1 MLGFMLNK
9 IGNLVYYSA
18 ITSGVLITMVGGFTY
33 LTKPD
38 ENTFKPYIQSH
49 IKNNEE
55 DNSNKSLTQYI
66 KQYVDAIVIEKTY
79 EIDVKDYVF
88 VKYAKVKTLDN
99 KEMHF
104 IGTLQTWIE
113 L

>member
-18 ITSGVLITMVGGFTY
+18 ITSGVLITIVGGFTY

-49 IKNNEE
+49 IKNNED
-55 DNSNKSLTQYI
+55 DNSNKSFQYI
-66 KQYVDAIVIEKTY
+66 TKYVDAIVIEKTY

-88 VKYAKVKTLDN
+88 AKYAKVKTPDN

-104 IGTLQTWIE
+104 IGALQTWVE